1 MTDGW
6 IEVTEEMTGNH
17 DDLEHVQRE
26 ELSLEEGHF
35 VKGRERKK
43 MGSDIHLCVGWVE
56 GGKDW
61 FL

>member
-35 VKGRERKK
+35 LKGRERKK
-43 MGSDIHLCVGWVE
+43 MGSDIHLCVG
-56 GGKDW
+56 
-61 FL
+61 